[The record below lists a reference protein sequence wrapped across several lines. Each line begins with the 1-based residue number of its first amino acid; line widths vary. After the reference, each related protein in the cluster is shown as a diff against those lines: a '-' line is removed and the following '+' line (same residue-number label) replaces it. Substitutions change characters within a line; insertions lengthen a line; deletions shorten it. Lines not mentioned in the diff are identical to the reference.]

1 MKKNIY
7 ETIVCLL
14 ALASVGFAIA
24 DLSGGMTKAMIM
36 IDGLIY
42 VFFLIEYVVRLIT
55 SNNKKQFFKNNIFD
69 LIAIIPFSSAFRIF
83 RTFKLAR
90 LLKLT
95 KLLKA
100 TRFLALFGRMWNKA
114 NTFLST
120 NGFKYM
126 LLLSCAMIGIG
137 GISISFA
144 EGMSIPDGIWWAFVT
159 ATTVGYGDI
168 SPSTLSGRIIACL
181 LMICGIGLIGSLTS
195 AITSFFMNR
204 SPSEKNDV
212 NNGKIKMTLML
223 YNELNESEK
232 KLFKNK
238 IE

>member
-212 NNGKIKMTLML
+212 NNEKIKMTLML

>member
-14 ALASVGFAIA
+14 ALASVGLAIA
-24 DLSGGMTKAMIM
+24 DLSGGTTKAMIM

-114 NTFLST
+114 NAFLST

-212 NNGKIKMTLML
+212 NNEKIKMSLML

>member
-24 DLSGGMTKAMIM
+24 DLSGGMTKVMIM

-114 NTFLST
+114 NAFLST

-212 NNGKIKMTLML
+212 NNEKIKMTLML

-238 IE
+238 IK